1 MPRKTKEQNE
11 LENEEL
17 STVKTTSTVRK
28 TSSSKKTTSPSK
40 KTSSKSETNKA
51 EKNISS
57 KDVAESKKP
66 KKTVKDVAESEN
78 PKKVAKSKKASAE
91 STKKAATKS
100 SAKSSGK
107 IAAKSTEKAT
117 SKSASKTTKKSNA
130 ITSKKPVGKSD
141 EKSATKTS
149 RKSATTS
156 STRAKKAAS
165 EKKTVAKTTTRDK
178 KAVAEEKVPKKSDI
192 VEYYDLPYRYNQTIV
207 KLLAQTPTNLFVYW
221 DISDADRENFK
232 KQYGYDFFEKTRP
245 ILIVHNDTMNYS
257 FEVEINDFANCWYLH
272 VNDSNCDYRIELGRK
287 PVIGYVQNW
296 QPSEED
302 LKDENSEIN
311 KYPSKPIDRDYFYI
325 TTSNQ
330 LESPN
335 DHILFNKNSAPQSI
349 QIRNVKTN
357 EQYSK
362 PISALSLKNNMH
374 KIYNIYDLYREL
386 YKEENIEDIF
396 DLSNPS
402 SGNPSSKKEF

>member
-17 STVKTTSTVRK
+17 STVKTTSTV
-28 TSSSKKTTSPSK
+28 
-40 KTSSKSETNKA
+40 
-51 EKNISS
+51 
-57 KDVAESKKP
+57 
-66 KKTVKDVAESEN
+66 
-78 PKKVAKSKKASAE
+78 KKASSTAKKSTS
-91 STKKAATKS
+91 STKKAS
-100 SAKSSGK
+100 S
-107 IAAKSTEKAT
+107 
-117 SKSASKTTKKSNA
+117 
-130 ITSKKPVGKSD
+130 
-141 EKSATKTS
+141 KSATK
-149 RKSATTS
+149 KSKKNTPSKEVIGVVESEKT
-156 STRAKKAAS
+156 KKAVSEKKPATKKAVTKTTTKTTAKTKKAVS
-165 EKKTVAKTTTRDK
+165 EKKTVKKSDSK
-178 KAVAEEKVPKKSDI
+178 KADI
-192 VEYYDLPYRYNQTIV
+192 VEYYDLPYRYNQTVV

-287 PVIGYVQNW
+287 PVVGYVQNW
-296 QPSEED
+296 QPTEED

-335 DHILFNKNSAPQSI
+335 DHILFNKHFAPQSI

-402 SGNPSSKKEF
+402 SGNPSSGNPSSGSFSSKFK

>member
-1 MPRKTKEQNE
+1 MPRKTKEQKE

-17 STVKTTSTVRK
+17 STVKTTSTVGK

-57 KDVAESKKP
+57 KDVAESEK
-66 KKTVKDVAESEN
+66 

-91 STKKAATKS
+91 STKKAA
-100 SAKSSGK
+100 AKSAEKTVEKSTGK
-107 IAAKSTEKAT
+107 IAAKSTEKTAA
-117 SKSASKTTKKSNA
+117 KSAGKTTKKSNA
-130 ITSKKPVGKSD
+130 KSSKKSVGKSD
-141 EKSATKTS
+141 EKSTTKTS

-165 EKKTVAKTTTRDK
+165 EKKTVAKTTTRAK
-178 KAVAEEKVPKKSDI
+178 KAALEEKVPKKSDF

-287 PVIGYVQNW
+287 PVVGYVQNW
-296 QPSEED
+296 QPTEED

>member
-1 MPRKTKEQNE
+1 MPRKTKEQKE

-17 STVKTTSTVRK
+17 STLKTTSTVGK
-28 TSSSKKTTSPSK
+28 TSSSKKT
-40 KTSSKSETNKA
+40 
-51 EKNISS
+51 
-57 KDVAESKKP
+57 V
-66 KKTVKDVAESEN
+66 
-78 PKKVAKSKKASAE
+78 KSKKASAE
-91 STKKAATKS
+91 STKKTTTKS
-100 SAKSSGK
+100 ASKSTGK
-107 IAAKSTEKAT
+107 VVAKSTEKAT
-117 SKSASKTTKKSNA
+117 SKSASKTTKKS
-130 ITSKKPVGKSD
+130 VGKSD

-149 RKSATTS
+149 KKSAATS
-156 STRAKKAAS
+156 STRAKKSAS
-165 EKKTVAKTTTRDK
+165 EKKTVAKTTARAQ
-178 KAVAEEKVPKKSDI
+178 KAVVEEKVPKKSDI
-192 VEYYDLPYRYNQTIV
+192 VEYYDLPYRYNQTVV

-287 PVIGYVQNW
+287 PVNGYVQNW

-311 KYPSKPIDRDYFYI
+311 KYPSKPIDRNYFYI

-349 QIRNVKTN
+349 EIRNVKTN

-362 PISALSLKNNMH
+362 PISALSLKNNLH

-386 YKEENIEDIF
+386 YKEENVEDIF

>member
-1 MPRKTKEQNE
+1 MQRKTKEQKE

-17 STVKTTSTVRK
+17 STVKS
-28 TSSSKKTTSPSK
+28 TSSTK
-40 KTSSKSETNKA
+40 KTSSAAKKSASSTKKASSKSATKKSE
-51 EKNISS
+51 KNTPA
-57 KDVAESKKP
+57 KEVTDVVESEKP
-66 KKTVKDVAESEN
+66 KKTT
-78 PKKVAKSKKASAE
+78 KSKKSSAE
-91 STKKAATKS
+91 STASTKKVSAKTYAKTDTKI
-100 SAKSSGK
+100 SAKS
-107 IAAKSTEKAT
+107 A
-117 SKSASKTTKKSNA
+117 SKSASKTTKKSDA
-130 ITSKKPVGKSD
+130 KASKKAASN
-141 EKSATKTS
+141 TS
-149 RKSATTS
+149 TL
-156 STRAKKAAS
+156 AKKAAS
-165 EKKTVAKTTTRDK
+165 EKKPASKKAVTKTTTKATTKTK
-178 KAVAEEKVPKKSDI
+178 KAVAEKKTSKKSDSKKADV
-192 VEYYDLPYRYNQTIV
+192 VEYYDLPYRYNQTVV

-221 DISDADRENFK
+221 DISDSDRENFK

-287 PVIGYVQNW
+287 PIIGYVQNW

-302 LKDENSEIN
+302 LQDENSEIN

-335 DHILFNKNSAPQSI
+335 DHILFNKHSAPQSI
-349 QIRNVKTN
+349 QIKNIKTN

-362 PISALSLKNNMH
+362 PISDLSLKNNMH

-386 YKEENIEDIF
+386 YKEENVEDIF
-396 DLSNPS
+396 DLSNTSSGNPS
-402 SGNPSSKKEF
+402 SGNPSSGSFSSRFK